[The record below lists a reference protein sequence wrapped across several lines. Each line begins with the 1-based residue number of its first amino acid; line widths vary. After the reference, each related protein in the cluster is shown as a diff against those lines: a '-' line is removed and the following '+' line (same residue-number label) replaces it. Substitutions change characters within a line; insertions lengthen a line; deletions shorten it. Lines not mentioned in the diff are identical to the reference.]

1 LRLALLTVVFRE
13 LRKSLL
19 LAQRGIEPR
28 GSRVT
33 RARNATLRTLED
45 HGTLVSSCREVTMDE
60 VGFLSRPIEVADIL
74 SGIRYATAFDSKG
87 RGVGL
92 NRQVRRCKRLMEHI
106 VSSSGTRPRN
116 DSATTLNP
124 VKRALEDRYRRTGAI
139 VEAHCMTCPRRSRSD
154 CAGWT
159 NHPRA

>member
-1 LRLALLTVVFRE
+1 M
-13 LRKSLL
+13 
-19 LAQRGIEPR
+19 
-28 GSRVT
+28 
-33 RARNATLRTLED
+33 N
-45 HGTLVSSCREVTMDE
+45 EVE
-60 VGFLSRPIEVADIL
+60 FLSRPIEVADVL

-92 NRQVRRCKRLMEHI
+92 NRQVRRCKRLMGRI

-124 VKRALEDRYRRTGAI
+124 VRRALEDRYRRTGEL
-139 VEAHCMTCPRRSRSD
+139 VEAHCAICPRRSRGE

-159 NHPRA
+159 DRPRA